1 MNRATLALLAG
12 LAAALSTGPSLAE
25 PAEPPIA
32 NPGAIVDNLTAD
44 NVSEL
49 IRELGGQQIQTREVD
64 GKKLV
69 TFMDGNVPYNLGI
82 ALCDI
87 RPGKC
92 LAVAIAVIID
102 PGTTSYPLEIFN
114 NFNKENL
121 FVTLIKLEGNKFGV
135 GRVLLVDGGVTKKNL
150 AINIASFALTFQEAM
165 KYLSSQLV
173 AGYQQNGTFQRA
185 GLGAASPRPVF
196 ATPQEMTRIMDAMA
210 KQYKTT
216 LGPRR

>member
-1 MNRATLALLAG
+1 MSRATLALLAG
-12 LAAALSTGPSLAE
+12 LAAALSPSLAE
-25 PAEPPIA
+25 PPEPPIT
-32 NPGAIVDNLTAD
+32 NPGAIVDNLTAE

-49 IRELGGQQIQTREVD
+49 IRELGGQQIETRDVE

-69 TFMDGNVPYNLGI
+69 TFMDGNIPYNLGI

-92 LAVAIAVIID
+92 LALSLAVVIN

-114 NFNKENL
+114 NFNKDNL
-121 FVTLIKLEGNKFGV
+121 FVTLIKLDSNRFGV

-150 AINIASFALTFQEAM
+150 AINVASFALAFQEAM

-185 GLGAASPRPVF
+185 GFGTASPRPVL
-196 ATPQEMTRIMDAMA
+196 ATPQEMARIMETMT